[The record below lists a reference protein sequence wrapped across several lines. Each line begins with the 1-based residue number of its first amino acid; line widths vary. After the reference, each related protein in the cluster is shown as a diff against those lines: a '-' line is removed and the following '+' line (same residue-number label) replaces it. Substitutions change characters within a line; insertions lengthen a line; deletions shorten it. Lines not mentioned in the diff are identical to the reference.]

1 MNSLLLLITAAA
13 LGIEVGWEPLP
24 EGGHEYTIQIEPQL
38 LDVLAIVEDEIFSD
52 VPQELDVRRYRLM
65 VGTGKL
71 ARVFAPPDK
80 SPEDAIA
87 ARQAHVVQPS
97 EPQLPPPPGT
107 PHEAQPLPASGSH
120 STPEDPLLDDQ
131 AARAG
136 HERPGLPDLGPTE
149 ATAKKASEEPPAL
162 SVEANKLSSDSAAA
176 EPAKPWL
183 AFVAVMAF
191 LCCSLGANLY
201 LGWAAWDARSRYR
214 EVLARFR
221 PAVP

>member
-1 MNSLLLLITAAA
+1 MHSLLLLITTAA
-13 LGIEVGWEPLP
+13 LGIEVGWEPLA

-38 LDVLAIVEDEIFSD
+38 LDVLARGEDEIFSD
-52 VPQELDVRRYRLM
+52 VPPELDVRRYRLM

-71 ARVFAPPDK
+71 ARVLARPGHTPD
-80 SPEDAIA
+80 SAIA
-87 ARQAHVVQPS
+87 THRAHGVQPS
-97 EPQLPPPPGT
+97 EPQLPPPAGT
-107 PHEAQPLPASGSH
+107 PHLAEPSPAADSH
-120 STPEDPLLDDQ
+120 STPRDSMLGKQE
-131 AARAG
+131 ARNG
-136 HERPGLPDLGPTE
+136 HDRPDLPDVEPAG
-149 ATAKKASEEPPAL
+149 ATSKKAGEEPPAL
-162 SVEANKLSSDSAAA
+162 PFEANKLNSDATTA

-221 PAVP
+221 PAAS

>member
-1 MNSLLLLITAAA
+1 MTSLLLLITTAA

-38 LDVLAIVEDEIFSD
+38 LDVLAHGEDEIFSD
-52 VPQELDVRRYRLM
+52 VPPELDVRRYRLM

-71 ARVFAPPDK
+71 ARVMARPVDTQE
-80 SPEDAIA
+80 SSIA
-87 ARQAHVVQPS
+87 TRQAHDVQPS
-97 EPQLPPPPGT
+97 EPQLP
-107 PHEAQPLPASGSH
+107 LPAGAPPVTEPPSAVDSH
-120 STPEDPLLDDQ
+120 STPRDSLLDEQPVENDPEQ
-131 AARAG
+131 PR
-136 HERPGLPDLGPTE
+136 LPDLGQGAGTP
-149 ATAKKASEEPPAL
+149 KKAADEQPSLA
-162 SVEANKLSSDSAAA
+162 VEANKVASDAATA

-214 EVLARFR
+214 EAVARFR
-221 PAVP
+221 PAAS